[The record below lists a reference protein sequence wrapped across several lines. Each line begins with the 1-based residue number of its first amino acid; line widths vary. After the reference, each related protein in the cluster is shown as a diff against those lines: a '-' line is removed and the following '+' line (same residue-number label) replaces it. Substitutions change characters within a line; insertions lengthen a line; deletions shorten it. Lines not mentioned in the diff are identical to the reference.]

1 MTQSL
6 KERSIADFGEQWTR
20 YRDNDGF
27 YGSAEMF
34 ADMFAP
40 LLAPEEVAGR
50 RVAEIGSGAGRI
62 VNMLL
67 GAGAAHLTA
76 VEPSQACETLR
87 ENTRRYGGRV
97 TVLQASGEHLPPS
110 GDLDYVF
117 SVGVLH
123 HIPEPAPV
131 VRAAY
136 RALRPGGRIAI
147 WLYGKEGNRLYL
159 ALAQPLRCVTRRLP
173 HPLLAGLVW
182 LIDVPLVAYIAL
194 CRFLPLPLRGYMR
207 RIMVRL
213 DGPKR
218 RLTVYDQLNPAYAKY
233 YTRDEA
239 EALLR
244 DAGFVDVRSHHRHH
258 YSWSLVGTR
267 PRAD

>member
-1 MTQSL
+1 MAQSL
-6 KERSIADFGEQWTR
+6 KDRSIADFGEQWTR
-20 YRDNDGF
+20 YRDNEGF

-40 LLAPEEVAGR
+40 LLTPEEVEGR

-62 VNMLL
+62 VNMLM
-67 GAGAAHLTA
+67 GAGAAHVLA
-76 VEPSQACETLR
+76 VEPSLACETLR
-87 ENTRRYGGRV
+87 ENARRYGHRV

-110 GDLDYVF
+110 GDLDFVF

-123 HIPEPAPV
+123 HIPEPGPV

-136 RALRPGGRIAI
+136 QALRPGGRIAI

-159 ALAQPLRCVTRRLP
+159 AVAQPLRAVTRRLP
-173 HPLLAGLVW
+173 HGLLAGLVW
-182 LIDVPLVAYIAL
+182 LIDLPLVCYIAL
-194 CRFLPLPLRGYMR
+194 CRLLPLPLRGYMR
-207 RIMVRL
+207 QIMARL

-218 RLTVYDQLNPAYAKY
+218 RLTVYDQLNPAYARY
-233 YTRDEA
+233 YTRAEA
-239 EALLR
+239 EALLTG
-244 DAGFVDVRSHHRHH
+244 AGFGDVRLHHRHG

-267 PRAD
+267 P